1 MDFAQEIETLIRA
14 RYPILYIL
22 TGEETRVQT
31 LVAGIAQKR
40 QKKVLEWS
48 VTTGLVPAGTSIQ
61 SQKHRASPTK
71 DPLLALDQVIDLVEP
86 ALFVFKDF
94 HPFLAR
100 PNYAVVR
107 KLKEIALHLKN
118 SQKSIIITAAVPEIP
133 PELEKEITLLVHP
146 LPDRDELSGLLD
158 RISDDLRQFPHVR
171 MELAAECRERLLQAA
186 LGLTLGEAEN
196 VFARI
201 LIQDGRL
208 DGGHVQEVF
217 AEKQQIIRK
226 SGLLEGVPKAVMATR
241 GLWGIFQFLH
251 ANGFSSVM
259 PNSICVG

>member
-22 TGEETRVQT
+22 TGEETRVQS
-31 LVAGIAQKR
+31 LLAVIAQKR
-40 QKKVLEWS
+40 QKKIFEWS
-48 VTTGLVPAGTSIQ
+48 ITTGLVPYGTSIQ

-86 ALFVFKDF
+86 AVFVFKDF

-100 PNYAVVR
+100 PNHAIVR

-118 SQKSIIITAAVPEIP
+118 SQKTILITSPVQEIP
-133 PELEKEITLLVHP
+133 TELEKEITLLVHP

-158 RISDDLRQFPHVR
+158 RITDDMRQFPNVKI
-171 MELAAECRERLLQAA
+171 ELDAPGRERLLQAA

-201 LIQDGRL
+201 LIQNGRL
-208 DGGHVQEVF
+208 DGSHVHEV
-217 AEKQQIIRK
+217 R
-226 SGLLEGVPKAVMATR
+226 GKAADHPQKRSAGILPERGIVCARRRTR
-241 GLWGIFQFLH
+241 GAQGLAAKAGARVQ
-251 ANGFSSVM
+251 
-259 PNSICVG
+259 